1 MNSSILRFTSRIA
14 GGYLSFFKSVLRV
27 IAFSLAV
34 AGIATLVTLPL
45 WYWATTHRSSFTTA
59 VLIVFAAAV
68 LFLVFKQIRSTV
80 INQKNR
86 GYTTV
91 SIVLSPLKKIGKILS
106 AFILVYLTLIVFISV
121 SVPAGIVSALITIG
135 LVGMLFFTSR

>member
-1 MNSSILRFTSRIA
+1 MNSSILRITYRIA

-27 IAFSLAV
+27 VAFSLAV

-59 VLIVFAAAV
+59 VLIVLAASV
-68 LFLVFKQIRSTV
+68 LFLCIKQVRSNV

-91 SIVLSPLKKIGKILS
+91 SIILSPLKKIGKILA
-106 AFILVYLTLIVFISV
+106 AFILIYLTLVVFISV
-121 SVPAGIVSALITIG
+121 SVPAGIVSALLSIG

>member
-45 WYWATTHRSSFTTA
+45 WYWATTHRASFTTA
-59 VLIVFAAAV
+59 VLIVLAAAV
-68 LFLVFKQIRSTV
+68 LFLVIKQIRSNV

-86 GYTTV
+86 GYTTFT
-91 SIVLSPLKKIGKILS
+91 IILSPLKKIGKILA
-106 AFILVYLTLIVFISV
+106 AFILLYITLIVFVSI
-121 SVPAGIVSALITIG
+121 SVPAGVVSALLTIA
-135 LVGMLFFTSR
+135 LVGMLFFASR